1 MMDFL
6 PNDNEG
12 TKMIRTR
19 WSTPEDAGALADLH
33 RQAWRYTYAGIIP
46 GRALER
52 IIGSRG
58 PKWWRHM
65 HRRGAS
71 VLVVELDGQVAGYAR
86 LGPVRPR
93 LLKGTGEI
101 YELYLAPEFHGAGLG
116 EYLFQEARRRLISR
130 GLTRLVVWSLAANEL
145 GCRFYLALGGRE
157 IGRTRTRIGGAALT
171 RIGFAWG

>member
-1 MMDFL
+1 MMVFL

-19 WSTPEDAGALADLH
+19 WSTPEDASALADLH

>member
-1 MMDFL
+1 
-6 PNDNEG
+6 
-12 TKMIRTR
+12 MIRTR